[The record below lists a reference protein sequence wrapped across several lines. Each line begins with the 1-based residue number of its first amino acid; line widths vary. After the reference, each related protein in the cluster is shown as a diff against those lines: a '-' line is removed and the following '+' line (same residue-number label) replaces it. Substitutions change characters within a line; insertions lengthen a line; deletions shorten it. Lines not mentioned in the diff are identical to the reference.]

1 MQKNRNEF
9 INPYHFI
16 SLPEKPRRSEKKSK
30 TDSAGEETFTGK
42 IVYEIET
49 KTPLFFPNA
58 SCENAFIS
66 DVENHKS
73 YDFFSYDILQAGDG
87 DISKTGRHP
96 VLPGSEI
103 RGMFRSVYEA
113 VTGSCLSAM
122 NGKEIMHRRL
132 SPRQAFRPGLL
143 WKNGNR
149 LFLIQGN
156 TIQVP
161 FESVSEG
168 NTYTDGQKVKCRIVK
183 EEGYR
188 KYGKMDS
195 DGKATGY
202 LLIGENPKDSDGNY
216 QGNKRNG
223 AVFRPRVKT
232 DNQKKIKSYFKI
244 EGFDPKESLAYLNGI
259 LDAYEEDSGQYV
271 EYRKRLNLFL
281 DGKTKTEFFPVYYK
295 LITFRDDSQDETKK
309 PDQKLLLS
317 PAAITKELYEKR
329 VKDLIGEFA
338 PCKSSQELCPACS
351 LFGMVSEEKGMNHAD
366 RAKASHLRFADA
378 QMENREDCYLEPVTL
393 QELASPHISN
403 AEFYLKKPSGDNI
416 MEWNYDYYV
425 FMDKTKNQKKLVLYD
440 AKIRGHKFYWHQDLK
455 NEEISGITSA
465 EQTERNVTVRPLKAG
480 KSFVGEIYFD
490 SITKDQLEQIVYLAN
505 LSFDDKKGYKLGLGK
520 PLGLGSIS
528 MKVKQVVIREL
539 DFALDHFWKEEEMTV
554 KEFWQW
560 TEEEWT
566 KKKAQPDY
574 TDVGFVTEEGIQTQF
589 EALMSFGNTK
599 NHTVSYPYT
608 KSQADDTEMK
618 EGFNWF
624 TKNKSGSYR
633 KSLPNIE
640 QGKVPVLKVIDDSQ
654 DGKKSG
660 KGKKH

>member
-49 KTPLFFPNA
+49 KTPLFLPNA

-149 LFLIQGN
+149 LFLI
-156 TIQVP
+156 
-161 FESVSEG
+161 
-168 NTYTDGQKVKCRIVK
+168 
-183 EEGYR
+183 
-188 KYGKMDS
+188 
-195 DGKATGY
+195 
-202 LLIGENPKDSDGNY
+202 

-425 FMDKTKNQKKLVLYD
+425 FMDKTKNQKNLVLYD
-440 AKIRGHKFYWHQDLK
+440 AKIRGRKFYWHQDLK